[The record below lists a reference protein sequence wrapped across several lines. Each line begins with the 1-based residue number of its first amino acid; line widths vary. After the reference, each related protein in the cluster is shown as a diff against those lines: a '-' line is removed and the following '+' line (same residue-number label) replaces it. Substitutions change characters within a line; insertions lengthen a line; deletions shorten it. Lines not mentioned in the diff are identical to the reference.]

1 MNKYIIKLDWK
12 FWSLIL
18 LIITILSINIRYILM
33 SDKFF
38 IDSSMLLYI
47 EQTEK
52 YTEGS
57 FGRAARF
64 FKIINFFDLN
74 TLFEWSIYI
83 CVVYFFL
90 NLFILKDVKKIRIEK
105 LLFLILG
112 VFLWYLFPAG
122 ITKEVIQSLFYIMI
136 LYICKNRTF
145 FKRVW
150 IKLFFGAFTLFV
162 CSLTFRAYYIL
173 TAVFSITIFIALKI
187 IKYFKMKRN
196 KAVFS
201 FFALSLMSVFLFM
214 LIIQLF
220 FPTEFNQVI
229 FLKSIKYQYLVASTD
244 SFINDI
250 IANSSANIFIY
261 MINYCTNCIR
271 LLFPVEL
278 LMIGKIYYIPFIAY
292 QLMFLGNYIDFIKN
306 HMFINEKKMLIFS
319 FITSFITVGAM
330 MEPDFGSWARHQSVI
345 LPLVIECFIVDYVG
359 EKNIE

>member
-12 FWSLIL
+12 FWSLVL
-18 LIITILSINIRYILM
+18 LIISILSINIRYILM

-83 CVVYFFL
+83 CVIYFFL

-112 VFLWYLFPAG
+112 VFLWYLFAAG

-145 FKRVW
+145 FKRTW

-173 TAVFSITIFIALKI
+173 TAFFSITIFVALKI

-250 IANSSANIFIY
+250 MTNSSANIFIY
-261 MINYCTNCIR
+261 MVNYCANYIR

-292 QLMFLGNYIDFIKN
+292 QLMFLGNYINFIKN

-345 LPLVIECFIVDYVG
+345 LPLVIECFMVDYVG